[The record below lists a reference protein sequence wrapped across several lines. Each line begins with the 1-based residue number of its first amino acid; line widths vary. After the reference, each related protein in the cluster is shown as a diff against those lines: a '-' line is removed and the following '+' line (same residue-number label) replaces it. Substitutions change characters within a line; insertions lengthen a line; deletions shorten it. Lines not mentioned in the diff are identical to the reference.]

1 MLRDDTSPVKARIKS
16 MNETMPRLAFSACG
30 NTRETLDP
38 PAVGRAVPA
47 HDYWT
52 FLIAQCWNQ
61 PARMNIHQLMI
72 GRLETE
78 PRVASFILG
87 LALRNVCGDTP
98 EISVALPM
106 SRTDIATIPS
116 LTAIR

>member
-1 MLRDDTSPVKARIKS
+1 MLRDDTSPVKVRIKS
-16 MNETMPRLAFSACG
+16 MSETMSRLAFSACG
-30 NTRETLDP
+30 NTRETLHP
-38 PAVGRAVPA
+38 PAVDRAVPA

-61 PARMNIHQLMI
+61 LARMNIHQLMI

-87 LALRNVCGDTP
+87 LAEECLWRHARNIPSRFRCRAPTLP
-98 EISVALPM
+98 TIS
-106 SRTDIATIPS
+106 S